1 LVRADAGDVDGA
13 LRWLEDG
20 VARATRLP
28 DTYQWV
34 SGYVLDATAGVT
46 VAAGA
51 PSAAAWVDR
60 LAEVAARSGMR
71 ELVVR
76 AHVHGARLGR
86 PGEAEAAVLAAADI
100 ENPVLA
106 ELVASV

>member
-1 LVRADAGDVDGA
+1 M
-13 LRWLEDG
+13 
-20 VARATRLP
+20 ARATRLP

-46 VAAGA
+46 VAAGD
-51 PSAAAWVDR
+51 PSAATWVDR

-100 ENPVLA
+100 DNPLLA
-106 ELVASV
+106 ELVAAL